1 MLRGNINFSPA
12 YTVQKGREHLT
23 TSVGEHDYHHV
34 RVLAHISQ
42 TMSLR
47 KWRVRF

>member
-1 MLRGNINFSPA
+1 MLRGNIKFSSA

-34 RVLAHISQ
+34 RVFAYISQ
-42 TMSLR
+42 RMSLR
-47 KWRVRF
+47 KWIVSF